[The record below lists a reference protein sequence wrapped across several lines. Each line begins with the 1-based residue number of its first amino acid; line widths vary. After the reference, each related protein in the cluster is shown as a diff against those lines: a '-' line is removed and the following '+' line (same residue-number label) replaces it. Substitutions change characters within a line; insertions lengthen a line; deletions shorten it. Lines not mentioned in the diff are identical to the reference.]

1 MRCPFCRNMDDRV
14 IDSRLSKDGDLIR
27 RRRECAHC
35 QRRFTTYERVEETLP
50 LVIKKDG
57 RRELFDRG
65 KILNGLQKACEKR
78 PISVTVL
85 EKLIER
91 IEQRLQ
97 ESGEREVLSREIGEQ
112 IMLELQS
119 LDEVAYVRFASVYR
133 SFKDVNEFMSEV
145 KELLEKG
152 QKNKKE
158 ALGAIASR
166 RIRFHMTEDERYM
179 RLALSLARKGL
190 GTTSPNPMVG
200 AVVVKGKTIVGQGIP
215 SSRGRAPRR
224 NPGPPPGR
232 GEGSGSDAL
241 SQLGAL

>member
-65 KILNGLQKACEKR
+65 KILTGLQKACEKR

-112 IMLELQS
+112 IMLELQN

-152 QKNKKE
+152 QKEKKE
-158 ALGAIASR
+158 EKR
-166 RIRFHMTEDERYM
+166 
-179 RLALSLARKGL
+179 
-190 GTTSPNPMVG
+190 
-200 AVVVKGKTIVGQGIP
+200 
-215 SSRGRAPRR
+215 
-224 NPGPPPGR
+224 
-232 GEGSGSDAL
+232 
-241 SQLGAL
+241 

>member
-14 IDSRLSKDGDLIR
+14 IDSRLSKEGDLIR

-57 RRELFDRG
+57 RREIFDRG

-112 IMLELQS
+112 IMLELQN
-119 LDEVAYVRFASVYR
+119 LDEIAYVRFASVYR
-133 SFKDVNEFMSEV
+133 SFKDVNEFMNEV

-152 QKNKKE
+152 QKEKKE
-158 ALGAIASR
+158 EKR
-166 RIRFHMTEDERYM
+166 
-179 RLALSLARKGL
+179 
-190 GTTSPNPMVG
+190 
-200 AVVVKGKTIVGQGIP
+200 
-215 SSRGRAPRR
+215 
-224 NPGPPPGR
+224 
-232 GEGSGSDAL
+232 
-241 SQLGAL
+241 

>member
-1 MRCPFCRNMDDRV
+1 MDDRV

-65 KILNGLQKACEKR
+65 KILTGLQKACEKR
-78 PISVTVL
+78 PISVTIL

-112 IMLELQS
+112 IMLELQN

-133 SFKDVNEFMSEV
+133 SFKDVNEFMNEV

-152 QKNKKE
+152 QKEKKE
-158 ALGAIASR
+158 EKR
-166 RIRFHMTEDERYM
+166 
-179 RLALSLARKGL
+179 
-190 GTTSPNPMVG
+190 
-200 AVVVKGKTIVGQGIP
+200 
-215 SSRGRAPRR
+215 
-224 NPGPPPGR
+224 
-232 GEGSGSDAL
+232 
-241 SQLGAL
+241 